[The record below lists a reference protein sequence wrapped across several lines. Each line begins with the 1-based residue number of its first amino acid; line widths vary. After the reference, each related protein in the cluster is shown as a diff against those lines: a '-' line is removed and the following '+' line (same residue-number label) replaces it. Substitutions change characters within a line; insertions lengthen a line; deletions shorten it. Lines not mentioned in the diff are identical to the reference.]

1 MTTDTPELAYLL
13 LADRM
18 AALGL
23 SQHAIDAQ
31 WRQVT
36 GNPAQLAEA
45 RRHADHIAGLVALAG
60 APSDHPIH
68 AELRALRD
76 AATEAQ
82 GLIGGLV
89 SSGLSGMGVE
99 VVQGKLAAAL
109 AMQPKSKYAYATS
122 AEESK

>member
-18 AALGL
+18 SALGL

-36 GNPAQLAEA
+36 DNPAQLAEA
-45 RRHADHIAGLVALAG
+45 RRYADHIAGLVALAG
-60 APSDHPIH
+60 APSDHPMH
-68 AELRALRD
+68 AELRALRN

-82 GLIGGLV
+82 NLIDGLV
-89 SSGLSGMGVE
+89 SMGLSGMGVE
-99 VVQGKLAAAL
+99 VVQGKLARAL
-109 AMQPKSKYAYATS
+109 AMRPTS
-122 AEESK
+122 TT